1 MRLPSMA
8 GAPPKEARSAATRD
22 SSLARAL
29 VAGACGAA
37 VTLCVSAVVMLPV
50 ARDLGVSS
58 FSHRAGTRLIAYAT
72 MLLGAVVG
80 MALGRGTSSRRRAPL
95 WLQPPPGTWGGHY
108 PLACVAGLIL
118 GLVTLGT
125 AVPVAAALDDFFKIF
140 LALITP
146 PAEQLSSWVS
156 LVVTLAAGYLLC
168 RETIRLLD
176 RVIHRSRD
184 VARQR
189 AETREDT
196 AGSSDVAGAPL
207 TTLPASALVD
217 IALRVSLGATIG
229 IGFTLRLALLVADL
243 RGANAAFALGDRST
257 QANILGIVAVI
268 VHVGALGGALLGWK
282 LDQYLRRRGPSR
294 RVVPLGS
301 WYGHTPLAWIGGI
314 FAAKLLSGLAFALAQ
329 VVLVPMTLLPPPLDS
344 MPLLL
349 VLYFIAAVAWMLII
363 GRAAA
368 RGIDAIIVREASLR
382 LPRTE

>member
-1 MRLPSMA
+1 MA
-8 GAPPKEARSAATRD
+8 GEPRREKTQSAATRR
-22 SSLARAL
+22 SSLAHTL

-37 VTLCVSAVVMLPV
+37 VTLCVSAIVMLPV

-58 FSHRAGTRLIAYAT
+58 FSHRTGTRLIAYAT

-80 MALGRGTSSRRRAPL
+80 MVLGRGASSRRRAPL
-95 WLQPPPGTWGGHY
+95 WLQPPPGTWAGHY
-108 PLACVAGLIL
+108 PLACVAGLIVGLAAL
-118 GLVTLGT
+118 GA
-125 AVPVAAALDDFFKIF
+125 AVPVAFALEDFFKVF

-146 PAEQLSSWVS
+146 PAEELSPWIS

-168 RETIRLLD
+168 HETIRFLD
-176 RVIHRSRD
+176 RTIHRSRTT
-184 VARQR
+184 AERR
-189 AETREDT
+189 ADT
-196 AGSSDVAGAPL
+196 AGTPDVVGTPPTIL
-207 TTLPASALVD
+207 TWSALVD

-243 RGANAAFALGDRST
+243 RGSNAAFALGDRST
-257 QANILGIVAVI
+257 QANILGMVAVI

-282 LDQYLRRRGPSR
+282 LDQYLRRRGPTR
-294 RVVPLGS
+294 RVVPLGA

-329 VVLVPMTLLPPPLDS
+329 VVLVPVTLLPPPLDS

-368 RGIDAIIVREASLR
+368 RGIDAVIVREASLR